1 MLKRIV
7 LLCAL
12 FFSFLT
18 VFSKEKYEDSEY
30 YKMLN
35 LGAVPEGDRIEIQA
49 QLEKLLPEDVI
60 SDLLETGKA
69 RKTLYKSQNPV
80 LTCYPD
86 NLLGN
91 RASEFVNKIQSV
103 FLVESLYLYKK
114 PDSANEISVKE
125 VGKILRS
132 LSTLKGIQYYSET
145 SKKFKELYKESYVT
159 EKNNKKVVLP
169 DPVGDLTGE
178 LEIYALM
185 EDNMLGKNLYRFL
198 YMEDGDSTG
207 FYANNID
214 KMNFGLIKIVEPENM
229 RISLIVTDLGDY
241 LLAYGVIGLDFF
253 VIPGMEN
260 MINSSFTNRADAF
273 FVWFMENL
281 KKYTE

>member
-1 MLKRIV
+1 MLKRII
-7 LLCAL
+7 LLSIL
-12 FFSFLT
+12 FFSFSV
-18 VFSKEKYEDSEY
+18 VFSKENFEETEY

-35 LGAVPEGDRIEIQA
+35 LGSVPEEDRAELQEK
-49 QLEKLLPEDVI
+49 LENLLPENVI
-60 SDLLETGKA
+60 FELFETGKA
-69 RKTLYKSQNPV
+69 RKTMYKSQNPI

-91 RASEFVNKIQSV
+91 KASEFISEIQSV

-114 PDSANEISVKE
+114 PDSTKEISVKE
-125 VGKILRS
+125 VGRILRS

-145 SKKFKELYKESYVT
+145 SKKFKELYQESYVT

-169 DPVGDLTGE
+169 DPVGDITGE

-198 YMEDGDSTG
+198 YMEDGNTTG

-214 KMNFGLIKIVEPENM
+214 KMHFGLIKIVDPENM

-281 KKYTE
+281 KKYTG

>member
-1 MLKRIV
+1 MLKRVILFGV
-7 LLCAL
+7 L
-12 FFSFLT
+12 FFSFSV
-18 VFSKEKYEDSEY
+18 VFSKVKYEDSEY

-35 LGAVPEGDRIEIQA
+35 LGAVAEEDRVEIQE
-49 QLEKLLPEDVI
+49 QLEELLPEDVI

-69 RKTLYKSQNPV
+69 RKTVYKSQNPK

-86 NLLGN
+86 NMLG
-91 RASEFVNKIQSV
+91 REASEFVSKIQSV

-114 PDSANEISVKE
+114 PESAKEVSVKE

-145 SKKFKELYKESYVT
+145 SNKFKELYKESYVT
-159 EKNNKKVVLP
+159 EKSNKKVVLP

-198 YMEDGDSTG
+198 YMEDGNATG

-214 KMNFGLIKIVEPENM
+214 KMHFGLIKIVEPENM

-241 LLAYGVIGLDFF
+241 LLAYGVIGLDLF

-273 FVWFMENL
+273 FVWFMDNL
-281 KKYTE
+281 KKYTD

>member
-1 MLKRIV
+1 MLKRII

-12 FFSFLT
+12 FFSFSA

-35 LGAVPEGDRIEIQA
+35 LGAVPEEDRMEIQG

-60 SDLLETGKA
+60 TDLLETGKA
-69 RKTLYKSQNPV
+69 RKTMYKSQNPV

-86 NLLGN
+86 NLLGS
-91 RASEFVNKIQSV
+91 RSAEFINEIQSV

-114 PDSANEISVKE
+114 PDSAKEISVKE

-145 SKKFKELYKESYVT
+145 SNKFKVLYKESYVT
-159 EKNNKKVVLP
+159 EKTNKKVVLP

>member
-1 MLKRIV
+1 MLKRII
-7 LLCAL
+7 LLSIL
-12 FFSFLT
+12 FFSFSV
-18 VFSKEKYEDSEY
+18 VFSKENFEETEY

-35 LGAVPEGDRIEIQA
+35 LGSVPEEDRAELQEK
-49 QLEKLLPEDVI
+49 LENLLPENVI
-60 SDLLETGKA
+60 FELFETGKA
-69 RKTLYKSQNPV
+69 RKTMYKSQNPI

-91 RASEFVNKIQSV
+91 KASEFISEIQSV

-114 PDSANEISVKE
+114 PDSAKEISVKE
-125 VGKILRS
+125 VGRILRS

-145 SKKFKELYKESYVT
+145 SKKFKELYQESYVT

-169 DPVGDLTGE
+169 DPVGDITGE

-198 YMEDGDSTG
+198 YMEDGNTTG

-214 KMNFGLIKIVEPENM
+214 KMHFGLIKIVDPENM

-281 KKYTE
+281 KKYTG